1 MCDVFRP
8 RLAMH
13 TITFGDILL
22 AKVPG
27 QALSQWSQK
36 YTQLL
41 VEETSESRAK
51 DLDADREKC
60 LEQ

>member
-1 MCDVFRP
+1 
-8 RLAMH
+8 MH
-13 TITFGDILL
+13 TISFGDILL
-22 AKVPG
+22 AKVRG
-27 QALSQWSQK
+27 QALSQWSEK

-51 DLDADREKC
+51 NLDADREKC